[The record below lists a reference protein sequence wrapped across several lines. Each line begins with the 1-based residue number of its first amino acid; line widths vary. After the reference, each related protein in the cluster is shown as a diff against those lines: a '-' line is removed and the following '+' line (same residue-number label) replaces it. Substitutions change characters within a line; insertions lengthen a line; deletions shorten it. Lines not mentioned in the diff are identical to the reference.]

1 MIKCPLVKTHLNKC
15 HKYNCGVSILF
26 LSICCVV
33 CVCVWGGGG
42 GAAFAGTC
50 ERSLDRGVTCK
61 ASNPDPTQNKIL
73 LFL

>member
-33 CVCVWGGGG
+33 CVCGGGG
-42 GAAFAGTC
+42 GAAFGGPW
-50 ERSLDRGVTCK
+50 ERGLGGGGGGGGGGLHLRALASVVWTGV
-61 ASNPDPTQNKIL
+61 
-73 LFL
+73 

>member
-1 MIKCPLVKTHLNKC
+1 MPFGKDAFKHVINTTVASVFCFCPFVAL
-15 HKYNCGVSILF
+15 
-26 LSICCVV
+26 CVL
-33 CVCVWGGGG
+33 GGGG
-42 GAAFAGTC
+42 GAAFAGIC

>member
-1 MIKCPLVKTHLNKC
+1 MPFGKDAFKQMSKIQLWRQYSVFVHL
-15 HKYNCGVSILF
+15 LR
-26 LSICCVV
+26 
-33 CVCVWGGGG
+33 CVCVWGGG

>member
-26 LSICCVV
+26 CPFVAL
-33 CVCVWGGGG
+33 CVCGGGG